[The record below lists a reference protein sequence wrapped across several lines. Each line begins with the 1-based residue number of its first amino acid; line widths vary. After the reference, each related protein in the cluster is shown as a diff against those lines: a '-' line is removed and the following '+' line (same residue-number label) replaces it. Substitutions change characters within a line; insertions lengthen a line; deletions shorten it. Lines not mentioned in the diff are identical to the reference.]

1 MIYGAMTAV
10 SVLLAAAAVGA
21 VVLAWRCE
29 KLRVELERVTVERN
43 GLNSEVNRLTER
55 IGEARR
61 EAGGWRA
68 EAEHAQR
75 EATKLRK
82 SVEVLRDEYRKLIE
96 ADDRARRE
104 LSNFWGYSG
113 DDSGQEDLT
122 DG

>member
-1 MIYGAMTAV
+1 MIYGVMTAV
-10 SVLLAAAAVGA
+10 SVLLAAAVVGA
-21 VVLAWRCE
+21 AVLAWRCE

-43 GLNSEVNRLTER
+43 GLDSEVNRLTER

-61 EAGGWRA
+61 EARGWRA

-75 EATKLRK
+75 EAAKLRK

-104 LSNFWGYSG
+104 LSNFWGYTG